1 MTDKRNTTTTDE
13 MPQLSDDD
21 LEDLKGGASELLSKV
36 GDGDFRRRVGLA
48 FLRP

>member
-1 MTDKRNTTTTDE
+1 MADVKYEILTVKE
-13 MPQLSDDD
+13 VAVL
-21 LEDLKGGASELLSKV
+21 LKIGELLSKV